1 MSLFSSFLATMLLR
15 TVAVPLLI
23 VLVGMSI
30 GGVGGRH
37 QSSQQYLTMLSGV
50 AVGAGFL
57 AAYAAIYGGFA
68 FPPLQVLDWI
78 PLLLLGAL
86 IVFAVDDARNFAP
99 GLRLSL
105 QFVFVLSMSSLLLWP
120 ILGQIDF
127 MGATFT
133 VVGVAVLWF
142 GLWTYADHSAQQ
154 NVLSGVTIIAAAAG
168 VAVVSTIMGSIL
180 LGQLGVA
187 LAAALSGWL
196 LWHWLRIQCPMGH
209 AGTAVAMVA
218 LGCLLLVGHFYSELS
233 MSSSLLLLAALGA
246 NLPVSL
252 LQRSQPGLSTQR
264 AALLTGLAALVP
276 VAIAI
281 AITVLFDMSEDSGY
295 GRY

>member
-1 MSLFSSFLATMLLR
+1 M
-15 TVAVPLLI
+15 
-23 VLVGMSI
+23 
-30 GGVGGRH
+30 
-37 QSSQQYLTMLSGV
+37 
-50 AVGAGFL
+50 

-78 PLLLLGAL
+78 PLLLLGVL
-86 IVFAVDDARNFAP
+86 IVFSIDDARNFSP
-99 GLRLSL
+99 GVRVSL
-105 QFVFVLSMSSLLLWP
+105 QGVFALSMSSLLLWP
-120 ILGQIDF
+120 VVSQIDF
-127 MGATFT
+127 MRTTFT
-133 VVGVAVLWF
+133 VSGVAVIWF
-142 GLWTYADHSAQQ
+142 GLWTHADQSAQR
-154 NVLSGVTIIAAAAG
+154 NAMSGVTIIAAAAG

-180 LGQLGVA
+180 LGQLGAA
-187 LAAALSGWL
+187 LASALSGWL
-196 LWHWLRIQCPMGH
+196 LWHCLRVQCPMGH
-209 AGTAVAMVA
+209 AGTAVAMVT
-218 LGCLLLVGHFYSELS
+218 LGCLLLVAHFYSELS

-264 AALLTGLAALVP
+264 AAVLTGLAALVP